1 MITIIILVELL
12 RRYSNHS
19 HLVKPLVSLLKQAN
33 SVTLD
38 CNKVVTSGQGT
49 SAYGEGLGLDDPEAR
64 DTLRGLAKTVRQKQ
78 HRLTREETARLVT
91 GYKAGAMVK
100 ELAAE
105 FEVERRTVS
114 AILRR
119 HGIEPRPR
127 GLNPTQ
133 IDEAVRFYGQ
143 GWSLARIGER
153 MGVEHSTIRNRLIER
168 GVRMR
173 DTHGRDRVG

>member
-1 MITIIILVELL
+1 MIIIIILVELL

-19 HLVKPLVSLLKQAN
+19 HLVKPLVNLLEQIN

-38 CNKVVTSGQGT
+38 CNKVVASGQDA
-49 SAYGEGLGLDDPEAR
+49 SAYGEGFGLDDSEAR
-64 DTLRGLAKTVRQKQ
+64 DTLRDIAKTVRQKQ
-78 HRLTREETARLVT
+78 HRLTREEIGRLV
-91 GYKAGAMVK
+91 GRYEAGAMVK

-119 HGIEPRPR
+119 EGVTLRPR
-127 GLNPTQ
+127 GLNPEQ
-133 IDEAVRFYGQ
+133 VDEAVRLYGQ
-143 GWSLARIGER
+143 GWSLARIGAKW
-153 MGVEHSTIRNRLIER
+153 GVEHSTVRNRLRER

-173 DTHGRDRVG
+173 DTHGRER